1 MIVFQKK
8 VFLNLCF
15 NPLKSKK
22 KKKGL
27 KAFVLITI

>member
-8 VFLNLCF
+8 VFLNLCL